1 MNGTIRTAALVAA
14 ALAAWCASAPAQE
27 TRMIFA
33 TVTAPTSPM
42 AAQVLK
48 PWAERVNEQ
57 GKGALA
63 LDIRE
68 GFTLANYGNVYTR
81 VMDDVVGAAFALQ
94 APIGGKF
101 QLSEVAGL
109 PYISE
114 TAEQASVALWR
125 LYKTGMMAGE
135 YGEIVPVMLSAIAQS
150 GLHLNKAPSSID
162 DLRGLKVMAD
172 GKVQNQVVSVI
183 GATPISLQI
192 NEVYEAI
199 QRGVLDGVQVAWTA
213 FPTFKLAEVTHYHID
228 TRLGTSTAMV
238 FMAKK
243 KYDQLPAAARQVIDA
258 NSGEAE
264 SRKFG
269 QYWDRQNSGTR
280 ERVKAEG
287 KHQIVTLTPEQ
298 TRQWQSR
305 VQPAIEDWKT
315 RTNGAAVLEKYRAL
329 LEEVKRGS

>member
-1 MNGTIRTAALVAA
+1 
-14 ALAAWCASAPAQE
+14 
-27 TRMIFA
+27 
-33 TVTAPTSPM
+33 
-42 AAQVLK
+42 
-48 PWAERVNEQ
+48 
-57 GKGALA
+57 
-63 LDIRE
+63 
-68 GFTLANYGNVYTR
+68 
-81 VMDDVVGAAFALQ
+81 
-94 APIGGKF
+94 
-101 QLSEVAGL
+101 
-109 PYISE
+109 
-114 TAEQASVALWR
+114 
-125 LYKTGMMAGE
+125 
-135 YGEIVPVMLSAIAQS
+135 
-150 GLHLNKAPSSID
+150 
-162 DLRGLKVMAD
+162 MAD

-238 FMAKK
+238 FLAKK
-243 KYDQLPAAARQVIDA
+243 KYDQLPAAARKVIDA